1 MSQPSPSGPPIRL
14 LLVFCIVVT
23 ALAIYGLGGL
33 DPERMRAG
41 LEAAGWWAPLLYLVL
56 YSLGTLLLLPSTPLN
71 LMGGALFGVVLGTV
85 WSSLGAILAAMIA
98 FGFSRTVGR
107 EAIARRMGQGWQA
120 LDAELQQG
128 GVFYLFAIRL
138 LPIIPYGVVNFAAG
152 LSGIRVRDYL
162 FGTLLGTVPG
172 ILPIVML
179 GSSGRQALETGD
191 LWPVFGALTL
201 TGMLVVGATIY
212 RRRRRPPR
220 DGDGF

>member
-1 MSQPSPSGPPIRL
+1 MSQSPRGGTPIQW
-14 LLVFCIVVT
+14 LVFGIVISV
-23 ALAIYGLGGL
+23 LAMYGLREL
-33 DPERMRAG
+33 DPEQVRSG
-41 LEAAGWWAPLLYLVL
+41 LEGAGWWAPLFYLVL

-128 GVFYLFAIRL
+128 GMFYLFAIRL

-152 LSGIRVRDYL
+152 LSGIGVRDYL
-162 FGTLLGTVPG
+162 VGTLLGTVPG

-179 GSSGRQALETGD
+179 GSSGRQALETGEV
-191 LWPVFGALTL
+191 WPVFGALTL
-201 TGMLVVGATIY
+201 TGMLVVGATVY
-212 RRRRRPPR
+212 RRRRRGPR

>member
-1 MSQPSPSGPPIRL
+1 MSQPPRGGTPIQWL
-14 LLVFCIVVT
+14 LFCMVMSV
-23 ALAIYGLGGL
+23 LGIYGLREL
-33 DPERMRAG
+33 DPEQMRSG
-41 LEAAGWWAPLLYLVL
+41 LEEAGGWAPLFYLVL

-71 LMGGALFGVVLGTV
+71 LMGGALFGVVWGTV

-107 EAIARRMGQGWQA
+107 EAIARRMAQGWRA

-162 FGTLLGTVPG
+162 LGTLLGTVPG

-179 GSSGRQALETGD
+179 GSSGRQALETGEV
-191 LWPVFGALTL
+191 WPVFGALTL
-201 TGMLVVGATIY
+201 TGMLVAGATMY
-212 RRRRRPPR
+212 RRRRRRPR
-220 DGDGF
+220 DGARR